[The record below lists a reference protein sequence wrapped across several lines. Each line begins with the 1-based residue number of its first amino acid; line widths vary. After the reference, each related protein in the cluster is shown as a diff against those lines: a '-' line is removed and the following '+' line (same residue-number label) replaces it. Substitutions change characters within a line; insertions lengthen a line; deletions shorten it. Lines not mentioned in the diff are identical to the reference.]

1 AIAAL
6 TPSISSPSPLT
17 AREQEIARLVAEG
30 LTNAEIG
37 EKLFITAG
45 TAKTHIANV
54 QAKLKVRN
62 RVGIAAWSWENGL
75 AGPAPRE

>member
-1 AIAAL
+1 MGEPTDPAVMALGALPSLAAAG
-6 TPSISSPSPLT
+6 S
-17 AREQEIARLVAEG
+17 RLVAEG